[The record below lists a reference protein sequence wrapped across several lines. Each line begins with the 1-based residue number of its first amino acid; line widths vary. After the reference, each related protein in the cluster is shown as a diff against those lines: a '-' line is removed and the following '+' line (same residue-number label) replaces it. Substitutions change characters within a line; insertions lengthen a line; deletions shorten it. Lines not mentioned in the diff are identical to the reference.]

1 MIIDAKELNISEL
14 KGKGRTLCIDY
25 GDKRVGIAIT
35 DITWMIASPLTALE
49 SNGIYQKLIRIIED
63 YKVKVIIVGLP
74 KALNGGASGKQL
86 DKVKRFVTKLDV
98 LCKGAYII
106 LWDERQSTNG
116 AIRILDKADISRSQY
131 KTKIDKI
138 AASFILEGFL
148 DYCRLN
154 ATMNN

>member
-1 MIIDAKELNISEL
+1 MIIDAKELCISDI
-14 KGKGRTLCIDY
+14 KGKGRALCIDY

-35 DITWMIASPLTALE
+35 DINWIIASPLTVLD
-49 SNGIYQKLIRIIED
+49 SHGIYQNLVKIIEE

-74 KALNGGASGKQL
+74 KALNGGAIGKQL
-86 DKVKRFVTKLDV
+86 DKVKRFVTKLNV
-98 LCKGAYII
+98 LCTGAYIL

-116 AIRILDKADISRSQY
+116 AIRILDRGDVTRSQY

-148 DYCRLN
+148 NYCNLQK
-154 ATMNN
+154 